1 MIIYIELLI
10 ILGIML
16 TFLIWSIW
24 YNITTKKLRRQYDK
38 QRRTKEERRGVPDFA
53 TELGCSPGFTQP
65 TGRQLLQTTEPI
77 LVGKNSRSNRKV
89 KRIDR
94 ILGRRK

>member
-10 ILGIML
+10 ILGVML
-16 TFLIWSIW
+16 TFLGWSIW

-53 TELGCSPGFTQP
+53 TELGCSPGFTQSE
-65 TGRQLLQTTEPI
+65 GRQLLQTTEPV
-77 LVGKNSRSNRKV
+77 LVSKNSSSNRKV
-89 KRIDR
+89 KRINR
-94 ILGRRK
+94 ILRRR